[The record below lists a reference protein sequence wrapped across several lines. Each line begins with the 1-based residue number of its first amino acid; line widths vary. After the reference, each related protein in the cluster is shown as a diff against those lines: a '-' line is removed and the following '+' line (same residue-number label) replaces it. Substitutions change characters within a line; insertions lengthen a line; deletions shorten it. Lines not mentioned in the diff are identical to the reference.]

1 MLVAWYAR
9 RRRSAP
15 TYSAPGTTKET
26 LDTTASNAV
35 NNAISFVLYNEAIY
49 QFVQW
54 FASET
59 HVDLQVL
66 LYDSVDAYIADCQL
80 APNEVLAHICTAID
94 YKDNDKLLEE
104 HVNHMA
110 KNTLRPEGVCVKL
123 VTRPGETLPGVY
135 VEDRNGCARRT
146 HPETTRT
153 HAHTP
158 SQGTSSP
165 FFFSQ
170 TALYTVY
177 SPPCPLLRVLSRL
190 SQECAAD
197 DDARRLVREPLR
209 RPVPRV

>member
-1 MLVAWYAR
+1 M
-9 RRRSAP
+9 
-15 TYSAPGTTKET
+15 
-26 LDTTASNAV
+26 

-54 FASET
+54 FGSEPGID
-59 HVDLQVL
+59 VQVL

-158 SQGTSSP
+158 SQGTPP
-165 FFFSQ
+165 FFSVKPPCIP
-170 TALYTVY
+170 LL
-177 SPPCPLLRVLSRL
+177 SPQCPLLRVLYLVFHRSVLQTTMLDASSESHFAGRC
-190 SQECAAD
+190 QECE
-197 DDARRLVREPLR
+197 V
-209 RPVPRV
+209 